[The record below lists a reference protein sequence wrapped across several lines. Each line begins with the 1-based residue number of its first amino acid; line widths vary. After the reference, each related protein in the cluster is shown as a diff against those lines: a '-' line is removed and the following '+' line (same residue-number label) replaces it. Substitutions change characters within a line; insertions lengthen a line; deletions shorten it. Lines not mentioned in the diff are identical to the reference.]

1 MTGKVLTWI
10 ATILGTLLINLVL
23 FAIVPFIQELLKDTS
38 HTKNEKAS
46 NYHIVMEFKQEEKEK
61 PKPKARQVREVNAG
75 SGSSALKSQ
84 SFKFQPDLAVA
95 GGSGGVA
102 IEGNQEMEV
111 MVFSESEVDEPPRE
125 LSQTPLDFPEVA
137 RAARASGTLEVEIV
151 IGRDGRVESV
161 TVLDSPHP
169 SIAREAERAIPK
181 WTFQPGKNKGIPVR
195 VKALKRIKFQLN

>member
-1 MTGKVLTWI
+1 MAVKLLSWI
-10 ATILGTLLINLVL
+10 GTILGTLLINLVL
-23 FAIVPFIQELLKDTS
+23 FAIVPFIQELLKNTS
-38 HTKNEKAS
+38 HSKNEKAT

-75 SGSSALKSQ
+75 SGNSAMKSQ

-95 GGSGGVA
+95 GGSGGVGIA
-102 IEGNQEMEV
+102 SQDMEV
-111 MVFSESEVDEPPRE
+111 MVFSEAEVDEPPRE
-125 LSQTPLDFPEVA
+125 QSQTPLQFPEVA

-151 IGRDGRVESV
+151 IGRDGRVEAV

-169 SIAREAERAIPK
+169 SISREAERSIPK